1 MNHHQKNNKIKNLF
15 KGTFLLKLEV
25 LAEALQKALT
35 DNEAL
40 VAKCAEDR
48 LALQKALTD
57 NEALAAKCEEL
68 EPHRALYGCLQEVVI
83 RTPPNYG
90 QT

>member
-1 MNHHQKNNKIKNLF
+1 MSSTSRGRRVLSIIVVMLHAGMI
-15 KGTFLLKLEV
+15 LKLV
-25 LAEALQKALT
+25 LWSGSMC
-35 DNEAL
+35 
-40 VAKCAEDR
+40 AKDR

>member
-1 MNHHQKNNKIKNLF
+1 M
-15 KGTFLLKLEV
+15 KLEV
-25 LAEALQKALT
+25 LVEALQKALT

-40 VAKCAEDR
+40 AAKCAEDR

-68 EPHRALYGCLQEVVI
+68 EPVLQG
-83 RTPPNYG
+83 T
-90 QT
+90 TA